1 MQALLR
7 RSFVRPLSTPLPHG
21 LCRIPDVLV
30 HAIVSEGEGC
40 HGAGEERLQMVAHL
54 HCEVVRPVTCAAR
67 HGSCHVGEALR
78 RRGLARR
85 TVETR
90 AALAGTAAL
99 EKQPTTCQ
107 TFFPKNLFLRASAD
121 CPLPGQDG
129 ASSNVAQQLCR

>member
-67 HGSCHVGEALR
+67 HGSCHVGEAVR
-78 RRGLARR
+78 RRGSAAHRGDARR
-85 TVETR
+85 ARGDSCAVGESR
-90 AALAGTAAL
+90 
-99 EKQPTTCQ
+99 PTSVT
-107 TFFPKNLFLRASAD
+107 LFQSVR
-121 CPLPGQDG
+121 
-129 ASSNVAQQLCR
+129 

>member
-67 HGSCHVGEALR
+67 HGSCHVGEAVR
-78 RRGLARR
+78 RRGSAAHRGDARR
-85 TVETR
+85 ARGDSCAVGESR
-90 AALAGTAAL
+90 
-99 EKQPTTCQ
+99 PTSVTLIQ
-107 TFFPKNLFLRASAD
+107 SVR
-121 CPLPGQDG
+121 
-129 ASSNVAQQLCR
+129 

>member
-99 EKQPTTCQ
+99 EKQPTPSSCIS
-107 TFFPKNLFLRASAD
+107 RA
-121 CPLPGQDG
+121 
-129 ASSNVAQQLCR
+129 